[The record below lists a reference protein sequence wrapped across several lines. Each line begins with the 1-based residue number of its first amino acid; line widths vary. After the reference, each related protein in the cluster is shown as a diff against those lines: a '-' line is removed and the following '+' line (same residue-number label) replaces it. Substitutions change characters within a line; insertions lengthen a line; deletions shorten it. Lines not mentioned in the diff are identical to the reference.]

1 MSAAAVECFS
11 RFRLARGLESILQND
26 ASLVLTLKYPGRHW
40 MEDARYTGAWAQ
52 RQGFGEHA
60 WVRLVEDQ
68 PACVSM
74 RLSDKSGLALTSPY
88 EDCWAETGW
97 WDFVLPRAVSL
108 TEPTIC

>member
-1 MSAAAVECFS
+1 MSTAAVECFS

-74 RLSDKSGLALTSPY
+74 RLSNKSGWLSPRPMKIVGLRLAGGILSY
-88 EDCWAETGW
+88 H
-97 WDFVLPRAVSL
+97 VLSL
-108 TEPTIC
+108 